1 MDFAH
6 LITESVVVNLSQ
18 LEEIRLL
25 VHPADETI
33 RENKHGTNE
42 NREAMRL

>member
-25 VHPADETI
+25 VHPAAQSI
-33 RENKHGTNE
+33 RENEHGTNE
-42 NREAMRL
+42 NRKAMRL